1 MSIEQGEGRSLRIVS
16 WNCNMA
22 LARKAGHLLALQP
35 DIAVVLEC
43 SDSSSL
49 DGMAQVAWTGLYPR
63 KGMAVFARPE
73 LTGVVAEAPEEARR
87 WCLPI
92 RFDGLDLDLVAVWG
106 FKADGNAGVP
116 RAVARRAVESL
127 APILGRGRAI
137 VIGDF
142 NDGPI
147 FDAGHHGSFARTTE
161 LLGTAGYTSLYH
173 AWTLEPYG
181 AETVASLF
189 HQRHRDK
196 PFLIDH
202 AFVPTWWLPFVSG
215 FSIGGPEP
223 WLERSDHMPV
233 VVELTLP
240 SGSATPMDSE
250 PAGRPRYSQ
259 RFVEALAVAA
269 RLHSMQ
275 VRKSTDIPYVAHL
288 LGTCA
293 IALEHGATEDE
304 AIAALLHDAIE
315 DVVPT
320 MSARAAVRTF
330 GDEVT
335 RIVEACTDADTH
347 PKPPWRVRK
356 EAYVAHLATMDRSV
370 LLVSAS
376 DKLHNARAIV
386 GDLRR
391 YGPAVWERFNG
402 GHDGSLWY
410 YRALVNAFRRNA
422 AHPVDLVD
430 ELDRAVTEMESLAR
444 DA

>member
-1 MSIEQGEGRSLRIVS
+1 
-16 WNCNMA
+16 MA

-43 SDSSSL
+43 SDSVSL
-49 DGMAQVAWTGLYPR
+49 DGMVRIEWSGRYPR

-73 LTGVVAEAPEEARR
+73 LTATVAEAPEEARR

-116 RAVARRAVESL
+116 REVAHRAVESL
-127 APILGRGRAI
+127 APILGRRRAI

-142 NDGPI
+142 NDGPV
-147 FDAGHHGSFARTTE
+147 FDARNHGSFARTTE
-161 LLGTAGYTSLYH
+161 LLGAAGYTSLYH

-181 AETVASLF
+181 AETAASLF
-189 HQRHRDK
+189 YRWHRDE

-202 AFVPTWWLPFVSG
+202 AFVPTSWLPFVSG
-215 FSIGGPEP
+215 FSIGSLQP
-223 WLERSDHMPV
+223 WLEHSDHMPL
-233 VVELTLP
+233 VVELTLS
-240 SGSATPMDSE
+240 SGSATPVGLE

-259 RFVEALAVAA
+259 RFVDALAVAA
-269 RLHSMQ
+269 RLHAMQ

-288 LGTCA
+288 PGTCA
-293 IALEHGATEDE
+293 IALEYGATEDE

-356 EAYVAHLATMDRSV
+356 EAYVAHLATTDRSV

-391 YGPAVWERFNG
+391 YGSAVWERFNG

-410 YRALVNAFRRNA
+410 YRALANAFRRNP

-430 ELDRAVTEMESLAR
+430 ELDRVVTEMESLAR

>member
-1 MSIEQGEGRSLRIVS
+1 MS

-43 SDSSSL
+43 SNSASL
-49 DGMAQVAWTGLYPR
+49 DGMVRIEWTGRYPR

-73 LTGVVAEAPEEARR
+73 LTGAVADAPEEARR

-92 RFDGLDLDLVAVWG
+92 WFEGLDLDLVAIWG
-106 FKADGNAGVP
+106 FRANGTAGVP
-116 RAVARRAVESL
+116 RAVAHRALESL
-127 APILGRGRAI
+127 APILGRRRAI

-147 FDAGHHGSFARTTE
+147 FDAGHHASFARTTE
-161 LLGTAGYTSLYH
+161 LLGTAGYASLYH

-181 AETVASLF
+181 AETGASLF
-189 HQRHRDK
+189 HRWHRDK

-215 FSIGGPEP
+215 FSIGSPDP
-223 WLERSDHMPV
+223 WLERSDHMPL

-240 SGSATPMDSE
+240 SGSATSLDSE

-269 RLHSMQ
+269 RLHAVQ

-320 MSARAAVRTF
+320 TSARAAVRTF

-386 GDLRR
+386 GDLRLS
-391 YGPAVWERFNG
+391 GPAVWERFNG

-410 YRALVNAFRRNA
+410 YRALVNAFRGNP

-430 ELDRAVTEMESLAR
+430 ELDRAVTEMESLDR